1 AVPAGGRGAALG
13 RGVPARVRVPGE
25 RRAAGAA
32 ADRAATNGLNSPS
45 WRGGGEASAPQFRQV
60 PETCGIGLATLTLGG
75 TVVSVPREKPAVG
88 IVLAP
93 PSPNPWRAGALI
105 VRYTLG
111 GGHDAVLEL
120 IDLAGHIITARSLS
134 PGLSND
140 SQSPALRRPPVSRT
154 SPPVSCPADCD
165 FASYLPS

>member
-1 AVPAGGRGAALG
+1 PRAARGREHHALRDRAALHAAVAPRRLRGRRAAVPAGGRGAALG

-45 WRGGGEASAPQFRQV
+45 WRGGRRASAPQFRQV

-88 IVLAP
+88 VVRAP
-93 PSPNPWRAGALI
+93 PSPNPWRA
-105 VRYTLG
+105 R
-111 GGHDAVLEL
+111 
-120 IDLAGHIITARSLS
+120 
-134 PGLSND
+134 
-140 SQSPALRRPPVSRT
+140 
-154 SPPVSCPADCD
+154 
-165 FASYLPS
+165 

>member
-1 AVPAGGRGAALG
+1 LG

-75 TVVSVPREKPAVG
+75 TVVSVPREKPAG
-88 IVLAP
+88 GSVLAP
-93 PSPNPWRAGALI
+93 PTRNPWRAGALI

-134 PGLSND
+134 PGSSEVRLDPPTRYSPGLHFLRLR
-140 SQSPALRRPPVSRT
+140 QSGREAR
-154 SPPVSCPADCD
+154 A
-165 FASYLPS
+165 